1 MLIMQY
7 KYNLILINILFL
19 QVVKFYQKF
28 GKLIS
33 ELILIKFL
41 EFKEVMKENG
51 DKKFGNG
58 NKGLMRKLLF
68 KKMVVLKI
76 IFVGGIKLIFIGLVK
91 IDIGLLGVVFGNS
104 VIGSV
109 VVQDVDMEEGKIYQV
124 FRYF

>member
-1 MLIMQY
+1 
-7 KYNLILINILFL
+7 
-19 QVVKFYQKF
+19 
-28 GKLIS
+28 
-33 ELILIKFL
+33 
-41 EFKEVMKENG
+41 MKENG

-109 VVQDVDMEEGKIYQV
+109 VV
-124 FRYF
+124 